1 MGLIYRH
8 SDFVVRYIG
17 NSLRQ
22 DHFLLINGQIVISFS
37 KHPLPSIL
45 MPLCAPN
52 WGLVA
57 YSRQMWM
64 DNFDMCSLQE
74 RFMGL
79 YRCLIV
85 VIAFTMVVA
94 NACAQPKKLFTIND
108 LITISLESSPQV
120 LAARDQSKAIKG
132 QLSTARAIPNPEFEI
147 GTGQQRSVTGPLT
160 VGNVSSWAVTQP
172 LDMPYNRFPRVN
184 AAEANLRAA
193 EATRIAF
200 EIETIS
206 RVQQRFYELMR
217 REAEAKAAEEDM
229 SLTKQIRDRMQIRYD
244 VGETARFELIR
255 AQTEFLNAQITD
267 ESSKLRVEQARSQLR
282 QVVGHQLP
290 PDFAVVIEQPKL
302 EILPSLAV
310 LLGEVQAQSP
320 ELQRAKAEVEAT
332 ESKLSF
338 EKNSRLPRLAF
349 KASQYND
356 PNFTDRLYGL
366 QISIPIWDF
375 KGGQVAEAEAN
386 ASKAKNQLN
395 AQSQNLDQQIETAY
409 KLYQM
414 TSYQVKVLSQDV
426 VQLASTAQR
435 IAEVSYRYGERGM
448 LEYLDAQRTFRA
460 ARNDL
465 IKARFDLASVVTE
478 IQRLRASPEWLAKI
492 EGGMQ

>member
-1 MGLIYRH
+1 MTPI
-8 SDFVVRYIG
+8 F
-17 NSLRQ
+17 
-22 DHFLLINGQIVISFS
+22 
-37 KHPLPSIL
+37 KHLPSHPDLGPHALNRGRIL
-45 MPLCAPN
+45 AHSMRWLDN
-52 WGLVA
+52 LLLDT
-57 YSRQMWM
+57 SRVGCM
-64 DNFDMCSLQE
+64 L
-74 RFMGL
+74 L
-79 YRCLIV
+79 YRLWLIV
-85 VIAFTMVVA
+85 FVSAFMVVDA
-94 NACAQPKKLFTIND
+94 SAQPKTSFTIND
-108 LITISLESSPQV
+108 LIAISLESSPQV

-147 GTGQQRSVTGPLT
+147 STGQQRSVTGPLT
-160 VGNVSSWAVTQP
+160 VGNVSSWSVTQP
-172 LDMPYNRFPRVN
+172 LDMPYTRFPRVN

-193 EATRIAF
+193 EAMRIAF
-200 EIETIS
+200 EVETIS
-206 RVQQRFYELMR
+206 KVQQRFYELMR
-217 REAEAKAAEEDM
+217 REAEQKAAEEDM

-255 AQTEFLNAQITD
+255 VQTEFLNAQIAA

-290 PDFAVVIEQPKL
+290 ADFTVVAEQPKV
-302 EILPSLAV
+302 EVLPSLQV
-310 LLGEVQAQSP
+310 LLNEVQAQSP
-320 ELQRAKAEVEAT
+320 ELQKAKAEVEAT

-366 QISIPIWDF
+366 QVSIPIWDF
-375 KGGQVAEAEAN
+375 RGGQVAEAEAN

-395 AQSQNLDQQIETAY
+395 AQSQTLDQQIETAY

-414 TSYQVKVLSQDV
+414 TSYQVKVLSQEV
-426 VQLASTAQR
+426 VQLAASAQR

-465 IKARFDLASVVTE
+465 IRARFDLAYVVTE

-492 EGGMQ
+492 ESGMQ

>member
-1 MGLIYRH
+1 ML
-8 SDFVVRYIG
+8 
-17 NSLRQ
+17 LRRW
-22 DHFLLINGQIVISFS
+22 L
-37 KHPLPSIL
+37 
-45 MPLCAPN
+45 
-52 WGLVA
+52 W
-57 YSRQMWM
+57 
-64 DNFDMCSLQE
+64 
-74 RFMGL
+74 
-79 YRCLIV
+79 
-85 VIAFTMVVA
+85 IAFAGALMAA
-94 NACAQPKKLFTIND
+94 NVSAQPQKTFTIND
-108 LITISLESSPQV
+108 LISLSLETSPQV

-132 QLSTARAIPNPEFEI
+132 QLSTARAIPNPEFEVS
-147 GTGQQRSVTGPLT
+147 TGQQRSVTGPLT
-160 VGNVSSWAVTQP
+160 VGNVSSWSVTQP
-172 LDMPYNRFPRVN
+172 LDMPYTRFPRVN

-217 REAEAKAAEEDM
+217 REAEQKAAEEDM

-255 AQTEFLNAQITD
+255 VQTEFLNAQITA
-267 ESSKLRVEQARSQLR
+267 ESSKLRVDQARSQLR
-282 QVVGHQLP
+282 QTVGHQLP
-290 PDFAVVIEQPKL
+290 ADFVVVAEQPKL
-302 EILPSLAV
+302 EALPSLTV
-310 LLGEVQAQSP
+310 LLNEVQAQSP

-366 QISIPIWDF
+366 QVSIPIWDF
-375 KGGQVAEAEAN
+375 RGGQVAEAEAN

-395 AQSQNLDQQIETAY
+395 AQSQTLDQQMETAY

-414 TSYQVKVLSQDV
+414 SSYQVKILSQEV
-426 VQLASTAQR
+426 VQLAASAQR

-478 IQRLRASPEWLAKI
+478 IQRMRASPEWLAKI